1 LRTVSSKMRHSI
13 VLLATAVVCATANKP
28 QARYGHL
35 RGGARPLTDSRIRIK
50 RTLTYQPALGQLVA
64 SSGPAPPVPGGLLAA
79 RSVQGYLL
87 MLTRMFQQSNRNLL
101 GLLLVYMA
109 KDLGFGMSEKGSLL
123 SAIAVGYLFTQVPGG
138 ALADKLGAKNVM
150 TATLL
155 LSGLCC
161 IAVPLVAGPFGLLG
175 VWCAIAL
182 MGAFQG
188 PMFPTSSVF
197 LSKWMPGKDAP
208 GGDEKAWGTSM
219 LDIGI
224 SLGSLLIIP
233 TANSIADAVGW
244 RGTYTTVGLATVA
257 FACAWHVLAA
267 DAPSQCWYISAAEL
281 DYLQKY
287 VGQQTKPKPA
297 AAPAAAG
304 SKAVV
309 AAGEGGVWR
318 VLGLPR
324 HVALAPGVW
333 AVFFA
338 HMAFNFGAY
347 YMTNWNP
354 TYYVEAL
361 GLTAAQARIH
371 LAMPHVTNLAAK
383 ALNPALVAMVAKA
396 GVPLLGSRR
405 LFTSVGFIVSAL
417 CILPVARLKGYNP
430 WVSTAL
436 FSLANAFFGLSPS
449 GFKANYLDITE
460 RYVGIIAGYGN
471 TLGTV
476 ASWAGPQ
483 IVAALLQRFESWDL
497 VLATVAASNAAA
509 TLNYV
514 LRATVDVID

>member
-1 LRTVSSKMRHSI
+1 MAARVI
-13 VLLATAVVCATANKP
+13 ALLATAVVCSTANKP

-35 RGGARPLTDSRIRIK
+35 RGGARPLTDSRIRIA
-50 RTLTYQPALGQLVA
+50 RALDYRADHGQLVA
-64 SSGPAPPVPGGLLAA
+64 SSRAPPVPSGLLAA

-109 KDLGFGMSEKGSLL
+109 KDLHFGIAERGSLL

-161 IAVPLVAGPFGLLG
+161 IAVPLLAGPLGLRG
-175 VWCAIAL
+175 VWLAIAV
-182 MGAFQG
+182 MGAVQG

-197 LSKWMPGKDAP
+197 LSRWMPGKEAP

-233 TANSIADAVGW
+233 TANTLADAVGW
-244 RGTYTTVGLATVA
+244 RGTYLSVGFATVG
-257 FACAWHVLAA
+257 FALAWHVLAA
-267 DAPSQCWYISAAEL
+267 DSPKQCWYISAAEL
-281 DYLQKY
+281 AYLQQY
-287 VGQQTKPKPA
+287 VGQTKPKPQPRGAAKPSA
-297 AAPAAAG
+297 AA
-304 SKAVV
+304 AVT
-309 AAGEGGVWR
+309 AGESGVWR

-324 HVALAPGVW
+324 RVALHPGVW

-405 LFTSVGFIVSAL
+405 LFTSVGFFVSAL
-417 CILPVARLKGYNP
+417 CILPVARLKHFSP
-430 WVSTAL
+430 WVSTVL

-460 RYVGIIAGYGN
+460 KYVGIIAGYGN

-497 VLATVAASNAAA
+497 VLATVAASNAVA

-514 LRATVDVID
+514 LSATVDVVEK